1 MKKSVRGSVTVE
13 AALVMP
19 LIVFIIFALLYL
31 TFFLHDKSRIQN
43 AVDKTLHKAAL
54 TVKHEADIS
63 SGEVYYEDINNRG
76 VFYLP
81 FGSTEEEENKIW
93 DYVSRELQNGLL
105 IADISNI
112 KVNAG
117 KFKIQIT
124 VEADMPVSLPGIRQ
138 FLKNLSRIKIV
149 ESSQIHNPTEQIRV
163 SEVILDT
170 GLKIKG
176 VEALKDKLDNVLK

>member
-19 LIVFIIFALLYL
+19 LVVFIIFALLYL
-31 TFFLHDKSRIQN
+31 AFFLHDKSRIQSV
-43 AVDKTLHKAAL
+43 VDKSLHKAAL

-63 SGEVYYEDINNRG
+63 SGTVYYEDINDRG

-81 FGSTEEEENKIW
+81 FGSTEEEKYKIW
-93 DYVSRELQNGLL
+93 DYVSRELQSGLL
-105 IADISNI
+105 TAIITNI
-112 KVNAG
+112 KVNVG
-117 KFKIQIT
+117 KFNIQIT

-138 FLKNLSRIKIV
+138 FLKTLSKIKV
-149 ESSQIHNPTEQIRV
+149 AESSQIHNPAEQIRV

-176 VEALKDKLDNVLK
+176 AEALKKKLDKALK